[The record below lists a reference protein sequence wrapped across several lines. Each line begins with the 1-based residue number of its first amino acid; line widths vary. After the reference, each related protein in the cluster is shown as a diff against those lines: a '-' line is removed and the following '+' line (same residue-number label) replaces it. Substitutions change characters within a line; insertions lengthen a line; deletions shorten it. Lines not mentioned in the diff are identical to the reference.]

1 MRKNLN
7 NIIVTGSGVCIFLFL
22 YVCAHHVFALYTK
35 ENKPRC
41 LQGQESLSQSTS
53 TRTASSHW
61 TGVHLTSAFSLVQD
75 TWGIWDPTPVGSMLN
90 STLDLSQKAGT
101 YLCLLL
107 KAQSWFRLPPNQGW
121 VMKMKS
127 DPYRLGKIK
136 GEPVYKWQKE
146 KGHQGEAPRL
156 SSKAK
161 LNSKQF
167 CLWVSMNTL
176 WSRTARKAYLASPL
190 ESISLYKRSVS
201 KKFQGSLLLSSC
213 WCPSKTQYIFVSLS
227 HLGDCLARPWAWM
240 PFSSIPVVHRSNPTV
255 HCVNSL
261 ALSYCF

>member
-1 MRKNLN
+1 
-7 NIIVTGSGVCIFLFL
+7 
-22 YVCAHHVFALYTK
+22 
-35 ENKPRC
+35 
-41 LQGQESLSQSTS
+41 
-53 TRTASSHW
+53 
-61 TGVHLTSAFSLVQD
+61 
-75 TWGIWDPTPVGSMLN
+75 MLN

-107 KAQSWFRLPPNQGW
+107 KAQSWFHLPPNQGW
-121 VMKMKS
+121 AMKMKS

-146 KGHQGEAPRL
+146 KEHQGEAPIL
-156 SSKAK
+156 SSKTK

-176 WSRTARKAYLASPL
+176 WPRTARKAYLASPL

-227 HLGDCLARPWAWM
+227 HPGDCLARPWAWM
-240 PFSSIPVVHRSNPTV
+240 PFSPISLWEELSSFILFLVEQNIYSGLQWLLSQFGSVLYKVTISLLRFPFQEEEKSHVV
-255 HCVNSL
+255 L
-261 ALSYCF
+261 